1 MALRFLSADIL
12 LDIAPPVYHDFL
24 GPTPHRRSTY
34 SSRARRSSLNTRPV
48 APGLNRDTEEDGGH
62 NSNEHRPGVPDNQTG
77 QEPAAAAENSLTRL
91 LPKGSSTEM
100 LLHYSLSIKIEDL
113 PEQDRGTSAANTT
126 TSFPKTQAPSGV
138 VCVVELGMRQMADM
152 NIMTSQERHSGL
164 MTPTIHDEEEVGE
177 AQFMTILEQQ
187 LRRSGE
193 TNLSAVDGE
202 NSPSDSSSAPASP
215 IRASLRDASRFSQW
229 SYHAAQQR
237 ANRRPRGSGSN
248 LPPLQPLQS
257 DGPTQLRARISAADA
272 RESESR
278 QSPEDAGHGPAETS
292 MAPSTAQSRN
302 RPW

>member
-91 LPKGSSTEM
+91 LPKVSSTEM

-138 VCVVELGMRQMADM
+138 VCVVELEMRQMANM
-152 NIMTSQERHSGL
+152 NMYVECSICYNKYGIELPEGIR
-164 MTPTIHDEEEVGE
+164 E
-177 AQFMTILEQQ
+177 AP
-187 LRRSGE
+187 RRLPKCKHVFGDYCLK
-193 TNLSAVDGE
+193 TWLNQSA
-202 NSPSDSSSAPASP
+202 SCPYC
-215 IRASLRDASRFSQW
+215 RDK
-229 SYHAAQQR
+229 
-237 ANRRPRGSGSN
+237 
-248 LPPLQPLQS
+248 LPPRFEHGIDTRRAHAYMTLM
-257 DGPTQLRARISAADA
+257 RARA
-272 RESESR
+272 RV
-278 QSPEDAGHGPAETS
+278 PVPLPVPAGSSGP
-292 MAPSTAQSRN
+292 PGPPGLR
-302 RPW
+302 